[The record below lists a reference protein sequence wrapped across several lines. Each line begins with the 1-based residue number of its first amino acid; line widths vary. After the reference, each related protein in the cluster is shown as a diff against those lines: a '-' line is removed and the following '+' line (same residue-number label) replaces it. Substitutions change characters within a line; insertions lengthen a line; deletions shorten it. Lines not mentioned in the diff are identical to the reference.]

1 MRRANDTAI
10 AQSFVINK
18 EMYNLKNNSDELDK
32 LAKNITKALPS
43 QQNIYQ
49 RALAYVNKRKNLN
62 FLKFYP
68 LYPLIC

>member
-32 LAKNITKALPS
+32 LAKILLKHC
-43 QQNIYQ
+43 
-49 RALAYVNKRKNLN
+49 RLN
-62 FLKFYP
+62 RIFIKEP
-68 LYPLIC
+68 